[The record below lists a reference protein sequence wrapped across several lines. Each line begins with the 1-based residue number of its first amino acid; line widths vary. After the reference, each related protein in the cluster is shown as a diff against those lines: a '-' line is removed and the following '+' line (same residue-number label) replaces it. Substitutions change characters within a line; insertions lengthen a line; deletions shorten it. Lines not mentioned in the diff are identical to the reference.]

1 VLVLLFIEISGFVMT
16 AYYQYCRMGE
26 KGGVNFGGSPWQ
38 VDRKTDPR

>member
-1 VLVLLFIEISGFVMT
+1 MT

-38 VDRKTDPR
+38 VDRKTDPRWSCRPSYSWQNL